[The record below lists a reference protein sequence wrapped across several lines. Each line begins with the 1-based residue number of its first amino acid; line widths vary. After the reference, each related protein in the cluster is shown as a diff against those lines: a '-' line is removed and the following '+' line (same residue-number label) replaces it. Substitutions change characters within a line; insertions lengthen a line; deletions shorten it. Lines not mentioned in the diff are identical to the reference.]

1 MNEKHRRRFVV
12 TFRDQYAL
20 RNVDGLLN
28 TDFIGLGKTYCGRD
42 PKVLFLY
49 PFPHI
54 SDVVLKQTLDELAA
68 VGALTYV
75 EETR

>member
-1 MNEKHRRRFVV
+1 MTKKSRRRFVV

-20 RNVDGLLN
+20 KNVEMLLK
-28 TDFIGLGKTYCGRD
+28 TDFIGLGKTYGGKD
-42 PKVLFLY
+42 PRVLFLY

-54 SDVVLKQTLDELAA
+54 TEVVLKQTLDELQA

-75 EETR
+75 EEAR